1 MTTSQARNME
11 TSTAAASDISDSADP
26 LAFLWARPCFFP
38 LLRRGICQ
46 EVPTIHQLQS
56 GPGKTTGKRRAS
68 NRVRHFSFAITVRH
82 GIYLFSFFPGFGCQQ
97 LTFCSTFCMIVVC
110 FFSTQ
115 QLLEH
120 QQSFQPHAVLHAQEI
135 SGYHPLRSQ
144 FKQAATLISA
154 RVDRQAERDFFF
166 IEDGGW
172 DSHKGVE
179 NALYTKWLAGN
190 F

>member
-56 GPGKTTGKRRAS
+56 GLGKATGKRRAS

-82 GIYLFSFFPGFGCQQ
+82 GIYLFCQP

-110 FFSTQ
+110 FFQPNSCLNISNPFNSMRFST
-115 QLLEH
+115 
-120 QQSFQPHAVLHAQEI
+120 PR
-135 SGYHPLRSQ
+135 RSV
-144 FKQAATLISA
+144 AIIPYAPSSS
-154 RVDRQAERDFFF
+154 RPPR
-166 IEDGGW
+166 
-172 DSHKGVE
+172 
-179 NALYTKWLAGN
+179 
-190 F
+190 

>member
-110 FFSTQ
+110 FF
-115 QLLEH
+115 
-120 QQSFQPHAVLHAQEI
+120 QPHSCLNI
-135 SGYHPLRSQ
+135 SNPFNPMRFSTSRRSV
-144 FKQAATLISA
+144 AIIPYVPSSS
-154 RVDRQAERDFFF
+154 RPPR
-166 IEDGGW
+166 
-172 DSHKGVE
+172 
-179 NALYTKWLAGN
+179 
-190 F
+190 